1 MMLAS
6 RLRRAKRP
14 TIRSAAFFTDR
25 CNLRSS
31 LHSYCQAYRHQAQRP
46 NSWFGRGTALRWNCA
61 CQIPTPW
68 AFSVFSRTFIGR
80 PSLSVPK
87 WQYQV
92 TGAHGLFTMQ
102 SRMMHVPRSK
112 IMFAET
118 KMQRTAIRWVPSFPN
133 GVLALTRRGLSPVSS
148 PPPISFAADL
158 PRVQEQGYEGEQ

>member
-1 MMLAS
+1 MHNVPAITILPVMMLAS
-6 RLRRAKRP
+6 RLRPAKRAS
-14 TIRSAAFFTDR
+14 IRSAAFFTDR

-31 LHSYCQAYRHQAQRP
+31 LHSYYQAYRHQAQRQ

-80 PSLSVPK
+80 PSFSVPN

-112 IMFAET
+112 IRFAQTKNAENRYLMGTELQIRSFLT
-118 KMQRTAIRWVPSFPN
+118 KMP
-133 GVLALTRRGLSPVSS
+133 
-148 PPPISFAADL
+148 FASNL
-158 PRVQEQGYEGEQ
+158 HHR